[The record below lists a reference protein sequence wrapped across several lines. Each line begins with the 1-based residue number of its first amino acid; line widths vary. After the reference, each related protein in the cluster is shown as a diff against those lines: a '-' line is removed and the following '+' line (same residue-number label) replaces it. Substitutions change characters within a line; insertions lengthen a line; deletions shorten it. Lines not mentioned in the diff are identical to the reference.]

1 MEVATLFEQSNL
13 LLPQA
18 FNATSYFRKKSIPDT
33 LIDGKSKSK
42 EILNEMRFFHEMRFH
57 IYLWLGN

>member
-42 EILNEMRFFHEMRFH
+42 EILNEQPDSFP
-57 IYLWLGN
+57 INVYLVFIS

>member
-1 MEVATLFEQSNL
+1 MEVATLFEQFNL

-33 LIDGKSKSK
+33 FIDGKSKSK
-42 EILNEMRFFHEMRFH
+42 EILNEQSDSFP
-57 IYLWLGN
+57 INVYLVFIS

>member
-1 MEVATLFEQSNL
+1 MVVATLFEQSNL

-42 EILNEMRFFHEMRFH
+42 EILNEQSDSFP
-57 IYLWLGN
+57 INVYLVFIS

>member
-18 FNATSYFRKKSIPDT
+18 FNATSYFRKTSIPDT

-42 EILNEMRFFHEMRFH
+42 EILNEQSDSFP
-57 IYLWLGN
+57 INVYLVFIS

>member
-13 LLPQA
+13 LLPHA

-42 EILNEMRFFHEMRFH
+42 EILNEQSDSFP
-57 IYLWLGN
+57 INVYLVFIS

>member
-42 EILNEMRFFHEMRFH
+42 EILNEQSDSFP
-57 IYLWLGN
+57 INVYLVFIS

>member
-42 EILNEMRFFHEMRFH
+42 EILNEQSDSFP
-57 IYLWLGN
+57 ITVYLVFIS

>member
-42 EILNEMRFFHEMRFH
+42 EILNELSDSFP
-57 IYLWLGN
+57 INVYLVIIS